1 MLLLFYPIIA
11 GTCCVAR
18 YKNAFMKQTL
28 FAVLTAFLL
37 TACGNNATTKN
48 EGVDTVAADDATEV
62 EAAWAKG
69 AFPELY
75 TLLKTQDASFD
86 PALFLETEGGTT
98 TPVPPRF
105 FAPEELQPFRLYL
118 VYNQD
123 STKAIDMVSY
133 NYIIDKKGDQP
144 VLEPAGPDTEIGVI
158 DLKTN
163 MRTRIFFSGPGTVIR
178 EAKWLDGHTV
188 LLGGAENTG
197 NSTIRPI
204 LLRINLEE
212 ASLQR
217 FTYADS
223 LQGQLKK

>member
-1 MLLLFYPIIA
+1 MLPTTNKTFMKYTFFVLCAALLLS
-11 GTCCVAR
+11 
-18 YKNAFMKQTL
+18 
-28 FAVLTAFLL
+28 
-37 TACGNNATTKN
+37 ACGNNATTKN
-48 EGVDTVAADDATEV
+48 EGVDTVAAETEET

-75 TLLKTQDASFD
+75 TLLKTQDPSFN
-86 PALFLETEGGTT
+86 PALFQETEGGTT
-98 TPVPPRF
+98 TPVPARF
-105 FAPEELQPFRLYL
+105 FAPEELQPFRPYL
-118 VYNQD
+118 VYNGD
-123 STKAIDMVSY
+123 SSKAIDMVSY
-133 NYIIDKKGDQP
+133 NYIINKKSGQP

-158 DLKTN
+158 DLKSN

-178 EAKWLDGHTV
+178 EAKWLDENTV
-188 LLGGAENTG
+188 LLGGAENISNTG
-197 NSTIRPI
+197 NRPI